1 MENITNN
8 LTDKVITVTSED
20 KLVVIDTDDYLQP
33 NIGDTVYI
41 VLPSSITRVPTLLTT
56 TVGFVG
62 KDSFIV
68 NKYKQYNINH
78 IEFRYDEYNDIWFT
92 SNEKA
97 NAKLKYKKSHKDD
110 ELVIHLIYD
119 NIDL

>member
-8 LTDKVITVTSED
+8 LTDEVITVTSED

-41 VLPSSITRVPTLLTT
+41 VLQSSIFGVPTLLTT

-62 KDSFIV
+62 KDSFII
-68 NKYKQYNINH
+68 NKYNRYNINH
-78 IEFRYDEYNDIWFT
+78 IEFKYDEYNDIWFT

-97 NAKLKYKKSHKDD
+97 HAKLEYNQKSKGS
-110 ELVIHLIYD
+110 VVHLIYD